1 MIEGVIRSA
10 DENGIDI
17 EVSLPGGDLLH
28 FRPGRRVVV
37 MVDEPS
43 LPFPHRPAD
52 RRPPP
57 PPISWATDVIQEGRW
72 TGFHLIAGLMCV
84 AVISLIVTL
93 GAVF

>member
-28 FRPGRRVVV
+28 YRPGRRVVV

-52 RRPPP
+52 RNIDFAARF
-57 PPISWATDVIQEGRW
+57 GRANVLAAM
-72 TGFHLIAGLMCV
+72 FAV